1 MRAQFIKLLQ
11 KLIDLII
18 NLPRTKLFIKKTL
31 IFLGFYRM
39 IKGKFA
45 KLKRKKAPTPPI
57 IPTAFLKHINKNDL
71 CFDIGAWE
79 GHFLEI
85 FLRRGARVI
94 AIEPQFECVQLLNI
108 LYGKTKG
115 VKIFWNALSDRRGTG
130 LLKISDGS
138 TQCSTLSEDFIKQSR
153 FSSSNKWSKTEE
165 VKLIRLDDLIRVF
178 GLPKFCKIDVE
189 GYESKVLKSLS
200 SPIQYIS
207 FEFHKEM
214 LNMANECCQLISQLG
229 NYKFNY
235 AAHAP
240 IMKFEFNVWQNHNEI
255 INAIKKNDSELLSG
269 DIYAKY
275 LGKLTK

>member
-1 MRAQFIKLLQ
+1 MKAQFIKLFQ

-18 NLPRTKLFIKKTL
+18 GLPRIKLFIKKSL
-31 IFLGFYRM
+31 KFLGFYRM
-39 IKGKFA
+39 IKGKMA
-45 KLKRKKAPTPPI
+45 KLKRKSSPTQPV
-57 IPTAFLKHINKNDL
+57 IPVAFLKRINKNDL

-85 FLRRGARVI
+85 FLRKGARII
-94 AIEPQFECVQLLNI
+94 AVEPQIECVRLLNI

-115 VKIFWNALSDRRGTG
+115 VKIFWNALGDKRGTG
-130 LLKISDGS
+130 LLKISSGS

-153 FSSSNKWSKTEE
+153 FSSSTKWSKTEE

-178 GLPKFCKIDVE
+178 GVPKFCKIDVE
-189 GYESKVLKSLS
+189 GYESKVVKSLS
-200 SPIQYIS
+200 SPIEYIS

-214 LNMANECCQLISQLG
+214 LDIANECCQLISQLG

-240 IMKFEFNVWQNHNEI
+240 IMKFEFKNWLNYSEI
-255 INAIKKNDSELLSG
+255 IDELKKNDSELLSG
-269 DIYAKY
+269 DIYANY
-275 LGKLTK
+275 LGQV